1 MRIMTA
7 ELYVQ
12 SVGEPGEGGA
22 PAGEDDVACEDAAH
36 VGVAGAES
44 LGDETGDG
52 SRDGGVC
59 FLWFERSMI

>member
-1 MRIMTA
+1 MGIMPA

-12 SVGEPGEGGA
+12 SVGKTGEGGT
-22 PAGEDDVACEDAAH
+22 PAGENDIACEDAAH
-36 VGVAGAES
+36 IGVAGAES